1 MRNKYIIEFIGT
13 FFLVLTIAFSGN
25 PLAIGGILI
34 AMIYM
39 GGYISGAHYNPAVTL
54 AVALTGAMNY
64 ATAARYI
71 LFQILGA
78 TAAAF
83 IFFLIN
89 GSAFVPQPAVQYS
102 IVSVVLAEA
111 IFTFALASVVLHAAV
126 AKHTAGNEYY
136 AIAIGLTVM
145 AAAFSIGPVTGGV
158 INPAVAIGTIL
169 VDLADLPR
177 NFINL
182 VLYTVGAGLG
192 GAVAANVYLSFSRPE
207 KRTEKDTNEAK

>member
-1 MRNKYIIEFIGT
+1 MEFIGT
-13 FFLVLTIAFSGN
+13 FFLVLTISFSGN

-34 AMIYM
+34 AMCYM

-54 AVALTGAMNY
+54 AVALSGAITY
-64 ATAARYI
+64 TRAFRYM
-71 LFQILGA
+71 LFQTLGA
-78 TAAAF
+78 LAAAF
-83 IFFLIN
+83 IYFLIQ
-89 GSAFVPQPAVQYS
+89 GSAFTPQPAAQYS
-102 IVSVVLAEA
+102 IVSIILAEA
-111 IFTFALASVVLHAAV
+111 LFTFALASVVLHSAV

-145 AAAFSIGPVTGGV
+145 AAAYSIGPITGGV
-158 INPAVAIGTIL
+158 INPAVAIGTII

-192 GAVAANVYLSFSRPE
+192 GAIAANVYLSFSRPE
-207 KRTEKDTNEAK
+207 KESGKSADESK